1 MNLEDFKNYLY
12 KERLA
17 VDAVAT
23 TVKSNVVGI
32 AAVVA
37 SLAIPAVPAIFSGRG
52 AYVLTRNWGD
62 DLSWW
67 LAITVAIAIE
77 GAGLFL
83 SWLATKTYSAW
94 RKKVATGKEVKAI
107 AGAVG
112 LYALIIIAL
121 ISFSDAPTGLKV
133 IMAFVP
139 LLGIAFYIGMGFET
153 DLANRL
159 DEAAAEKRQKKE
171 DRAAKSPRR
180 STANTTAK
188 DKVSRQE
195 WRKSAVNILR
205 ENPQISGAKLAEYLG
220 ASERTGQNIISELEQ
235 AGTIHKGADGWK
247 VTPTNGH
254 GGAL

>member
-1 MNLEDFKNYLY
+1 MNLDNFKNKLY
-12 KERLA
+12 QERQA

-94 RKKVATGKEVKAI
+94 RKKVATEKEVWAI
-107 AGAVG
+107 AGAVI

-171 DRAAKSPRR
+171 ERAASRPQNRPQRAANSP
-180 STANTTAK
+180 AA
-188 DKVSRQE
+188 SRVPKTE

-205 ENPQISGAKLAEYLG
+205 ENPDISGAKLAEYLG
-220 ASERTGQNIISELEQ
+220 ASERTGQNILNELEA
-235 AGTIHKGADGWK
+235 AGVIHR
-247 VTPTNGH
+247 NGH
-254 GGAL
+254 GWEVRG

>member
-1 MNLEDFKNYLY
+1 MNLDDFKNVLY

-23 TVKSNVVGI
+23 TIKSNVVGVAAII
-32 AAVVA
+32 AA
-37 SLAIPAVPAIFSGRG
+37 LAIPAVPAIFSGRG
-52 AYVLTRNWGD
+52 AYVLTRTWGD

-67 LAITVAIAIE
+67 LAVTVAIAIE

-94 RKKVATGKEVKAI
+94 RKKVATEKEVLAMV
-107 AGAVG
+107 GAVV

-159 DEAAAEKRQKKE
+159 DEAAAEKRQKRE
-171 DRAAKSPRR
+171 ERAASRNRPKERPTDRPKTVSKDEAIALIVRYLAENPDASLSEIGRQIGR
-180 STANTTAK
+180 PKSTAGNY
-188 DKVSRQE
+188 
-195 WRKSAVNILR
+195 VNELM
-205 ENPQISGAKLAEYLG
+205 SK
-220 ASERTGQNIISELEQ
+220 GQL
-235 AGTIHKGADGWK
+235 KK
-247 VTPTNGH
+247 NGH
-254 GGAL
+254 GWEVKQP

>member
-1 MNLEDFKNYLY
+1 MNLDDFKNALY
-12 KERLA
+12 KERQA

-23 TVKSNVVGI
+23 TIKSNVVGI
-32 AAVVA
+32 AAIIAAV
-37 SLAIPAVPAIFSGRG
+37 AIPAVPAIFSGRG
-52 AYVLTRNWGD
+52 AYVLTRTWGD

-94 RKKVATGKEVKAI
+94 RKKVATEKEVWAMV
-107 AGAVG
+107 GAVA

-121 ISFSDAPTGLKV
+121 ISFSDAPAGLKV

-171 DRAAKSPRR
+171 ERAANRKPQNRKI
-180 STANTTAK
+180 TANSPAP
-188 DKVSRQE
+188 SRVPKAE

-205 ENPQISGAKLAEYLG
+205 ENPDISGAKLAEYLG
-220 ASERTGQNIISELEQ
+220 ASERTGQNILNELEQ
-235 AGTIHKGADGWK
+235 AGQIRRDSGGWQ
-247 VTPTNGH
+247 VNGSV
-254 GGAL
+254 GR

>member
-1 MNLEDFKNYLY
+1 MTLDDFKNFLY

-17 VDAVAT
+17 VDAVST
-23 TVKSNVVGI
+23 TIKSNVVGI
-32 AAVVA
+32 AAIVA

-52 AYVLTRNWGD
+52 AYVLTESWGSE
-62 DLSWW
+62 LSWW
-67 LAITVAIAIE
+67 LAVTVAIAIE

-94 RKKVATGKEVKAI
+94 RKKVATAKEVMAI
-107 AGAVG
+107 IGAVI

-159 DEAAAEKRQKKE
+159 DEQAADKRQKKE
-171 DRAAKSPRR
+171 DRAAKSTARKPQR
-180 STANTTAK
+180 TANYPQN
-188 DKVSRQE
+188 SRVPKAD
-195 WRKSAVNILR
+195 WRKTAVNIVR
-205 ENPQISGAKLAEYLG
+205 ENPQISGARLAEYLG
-220 ASERTGQNIISELEQ
+220 ASERTGQNILNELEA
-235 AGTIHKGADGWK
+235 AGVIHRNGGNEWK
-247 VTPTNGH
+247 VN
-254 GGAL
+254 